1 MQNNKSVIKAVM
13 IHCYFTDT
21 SSLLLSFRPGLH
33 PCRRG
38 LKTLS
43 SMLCWGLRE
52 LVHAPCGF
60 RMHQALCEWEEGSGY
75 DSVVQCLLS
84 VCMLCLGCAEGS
96 GLHPQC
102 GGNKGDA
109 TAMVTTNL
117 TGLYGMADA
126 GVKQSLWKV
135 VCVSSDMLAAFL
147 RGPITLTE
155 SPVKATA
162 FLLQLQIH
170 SDRQLFWAGW
180 TFLGWVAEC

>member
-1 MQNNKSVIKAVM
+1 MSWFMLHVASACTKHSVSEMRDQVM
-13 IHCYFTDT
+13 
-21 SSLLLSFRPGLH
+21 
-33 PCRRG
+33 
-38 LKTLS
+38 TLWYS
-43 SMLCWGLRE
+43 ACLAC
-52 LVHAPCGF
+52 A
-60 RMHQALCEWEEGSGY
+60 
-75 DSVVQCLLS
+75 CLLS
-84 VCMLCLGCAEGS
+84 VCMLCLGCAKGS
-96 GLHPQC
+96 GLHAQC

-170 SDRQLFWAGW
+170 SDRQLFWAGR
-180 TFLGWVAEC
+180 TVLGWVAEC